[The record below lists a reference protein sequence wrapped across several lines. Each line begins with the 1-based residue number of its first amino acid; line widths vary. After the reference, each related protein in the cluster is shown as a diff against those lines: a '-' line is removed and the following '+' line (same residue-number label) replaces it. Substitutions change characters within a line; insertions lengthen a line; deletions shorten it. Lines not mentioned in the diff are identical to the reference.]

1 MSILLLLGCCVSG
14 HEKVTTVHSASIGQ
28 PGRALN
34 TARMH
39 SLVLDSSSG
48 PGEGL
53 TNTEAFLAGI
63 ASCGVT
69 LIEKYA
75 VEAGVP
81 LAGMGVTISGIQAAA
96 DHTRFQAIDVRFEF
110 DGVGQAEANRLV
122 EVWAAR

>member
-1 MSILLLLGCCVSG
+1 MEGAVSTSV
-14 HEKVTTVHSASIGQ
+14 KVTTVRSASIGQ

-39 SLVLDSSSG
+39 AFVLDSSSG

-69 LIEKYA
+69 LIERHA
-75 VEAGVP
+75 GETGVGVP
-81 LAGMGVTISGIQAAA
+81 NMAVTISGLQSAA
-96 DHTRFQAIDVRFEF
+96 DPARFQAIEVRFEF
-110 DGVGQAEANRLV
+110 RGVDRAEADRLV
-122 EVWAAR
+122 DVWRRR

>member
-1 MSILLLLGCCVSG
+1 MSGNA
-14 HEKVTTVHSASIGQ
+14 KVTTVRSASVGQ

-39 SLVLDSSSG
+39 ALVLDSSSG
-48 PGEGL
+48 TGEGL

-81 LAGMGVTISGIQAAA
+81 LAGMAVTISGIQSAA
-96 DHTRFQAIDVRFEF
+96 DHTRFRAIDVRFEF
-110 DGVGQAEANRLV
+110 DGVGQPEADRLV
-122 EVWAAR
+122 EIWQAR